1 MCSCTRE
8 GRTFALANAVNM
20 NAVCAGWQL
29 RNLYVNA
36 NPDIGSVDR
45 RDSNLLSVRV
55 DNIRVGG
62 LCHRLSE
69 HGGRPYQCG
78 CENAIAD

>member
-1 MCSCTRE
+1 M
-8 GRTFALANAVNM
+8 NM
-20 NAVCAGWQL
+20 NAMCAGWQL

-36 NPDIGSVDR
+36 NPAIGSVDR
-45 RDSNLLSVRV
+45 RGTDILSLGV

-62 LCHRLSE
+62 LRSRLSE